1 MSLPCFGLRVLE
13 FSHTIMGPC
22 AGMVLADLG
31 ADVVKVE
38 AAPDGD
44 ATRRLPGFAG
54 GFFPFFNRNKRSLAV
69 DLKSLRGR
77 ELVRELARS
86 ADVVIEN
93 YAPGTMDRLGV
104 GFEALKAVNPR
115 LVYLALKGFL
125 SGPYESRP
133 ALDEV
138 VQFMSGLAYMTGPPG
153 RPLRAGASIVDILGG
168 SFGVIGVLAA
178 LRAREQSGRGQLVKA
193 SLYESAV
200 LLMGTHMAG
209 TAVTGEPM
217 PPMPVRRGAW
227 AIYEPFD
234 TADGEQ
240 LFLAITSDNQWRR
253 FCGAFAR
260 PELLAD
266 ARLKDNNE
274 RVKARAWLLPLV
286 AGMVKPF
293 TKGQLIDILE
303 ENAIPWA
310 PVARPEDLFDD
321 PHLNSGGKLVD
332 AVLASGA
339 HTKLPALPL
348 ELDGAALGLR
358 RQAPRLGEHTAELL
372 AEAEVSEAEILE
384 LAKEGVIVL
393 G

>member
-1 MSLPCFGLRVLE
+1 MSLPCSDLRVLE

-44 ATRRLPGFAG
+44 STRRLPGFAG

-69 DLKSLRGR
+69 DLKSARGR
-77 ELVRELARS
+77 ELVRALAAS

-104 GFEALKAVNPR
+104 GWEALKELNPG

-153 RPLRAGASIVDILGG
+153 RPLRAGASVVDILGG
-168 SFGVIGVLAA
+168 SYGVIGVLAA
-178 LRAREQSGRGQLVKA
+178 LRERDRSGRGQLVKA
-193 SLYESAV
+193 ALYESAV
-200 LLMGTHMAG
+200 LLMGQHMAG

-217 PPMPVRRGAW
+217 PPMPARRGAW
-227 AIYEPFD
+227 GVYEPFA

-240 LFLAITSDNQWRR
+240 VFLAITSDNHWRR
-253 FCGAFAR
+253 FCTAFAR
-260 PELLAD
+260 PDLLAD
-266 ARLKDNNE
+266 PRLGDNGR
-274 RVKARAWLLPLV
+274 RVEARAWLLPLV
-286 AGMVKPF
+286 AELVKPL
-293 TKGQLIDILE
+293 TKAELIEILE
-303 ENAIPWA
+303 TNAIPWA

-332 AVLASGA
+332 TELADGR
-339 HTKLPALPL
+339 HTKLPVLPF
-348 ELDGAALGLR
+348 ELDGAVLGLR

-372 AEAEVSEAEILE
+372 AEAKVSAAEMQA
-384 LAKEGVIVL
+384 LAAEGVIVL